1 MTTTSQLNFIPDAGC
16 ANQNPI
22 PFPFS
27 PQNNSYAPLQMS
39 SLNPKRSFFK
49 FPHKGDRS
57 QRDDLMFELNELKQS
72 IKQVEKQPNFDL
84 QGLINGH
91 SSTIEALNQR
101 ELMLQEREFSLS
113 EKIKDYEAK
122 IERFRTK
129 VS

>member
-1 MTTTSQLNFIPDAGC
+1 
-16 ANQNPI
+16 
-22 PFPFS
+22 
-27 PQNNSYAPLQMS
+27 
-39 SLNPKRSFFK
+39 
-49 FPHKGDRS
+49 
-57 QRDDLMFELNELKQS
+57 MFELNELKQS

>member
-1 MTTTSQLNFIPDAGC
+1 M
-16 ANQNPI
+16 
-22 PFPFS
+22 
-27 PQNNSYAPLQMS
+27 
-39 SLNPKRSFFK
+39 
-49 FPHKGDRS
+49 
-57 QRDDLMFELNELKQS
+57 QRDDLMLELNELKQS
-72 IKQVEKQPNFDL
+72 IKQVEKQPSFDL

-113 EKIKDYEAK
+113 EKIKDHDAR